1 MPDASPNDANREPR
15 AQIDPELERLSAE
28 LESRCKAAGIRFER
42 IADDPPSSYF
52 LRVHLR
58 AGRDAYPIN
67 LFDADR
73 IRALLGVQF
82 ERYTLL
88 GDYAAICSY
97 QDGLIEA
104 VISFLA
110 PFSSRY
116 FYRQIGAIPADVS
129 GSTPEVI
136 PLLLRRPDGPETV
149 YIGPATPNLDV
160 LGGAG
165 VRHPTPRPSLRIE
178 GLSVAHHDEALDIL
192 ERVANSLFFQ
202 LDVEFDVPLG
212 LTRRRRVRRPFGRRG
227 KRESRDLQ
235 FPRTEYDRD
244 PISLYWYAR
253 SATGMPLLQFLAYY
267 QTLEFYFPTY
277 SQAEARRKIRNHL
290 KHPSFRPDRDADLA
304 RILMAA
310 RTSGHGYGDER
321 SQLRATVNECVE
333 PGALRAFLTES
344 EERVQ
349 FFSAKAEGLTE
360 QRIPIRNSDADL
372 RNDVADRIYDIR
384 CKIVHTKSTGRD
396 AEVELLLPFS
406 KEAELLYADIELVQ
420 FVAREVLVSASGVLN
435 L

>member
-1 MPDASPNDANREPR
+1 MPEA
-15 AQIDPELERLSAE
+15 DPELVRLSAE
-28 LESRCKAAGIRFER
+28 LEARCKTAGLRFER
-42 IADDPPSSYF
+42 VEDSSIPYFVRVYLPS
-52 LRVHLR
+52 
-58 AGRDAYPIN
+58 ARDTYPIS
-67 LFDADR
+67 LFSIDR
-73 IRALLGVQF
+73 VQALLGVPF
-82 ERYTLL
+82 ERYVLL

-97 QDGLIEA
+97 QDGVIEA
-104 VISFLA
+104 FVTSLGSL
-110 PFSSRY
+110 SSRAV
-116 FYRQIGAIPADVS
+116 YRQIGALSVDVKVS
-129 GSTPEVI
+129 SSEEPTPI
-136 PLLLRRPDGPETV
+136 RLRRLDGPET
-149 YIGPATPNLDV
+149 INLGPATAALDV
-160 LGGAG
+160 LVAP
-165 VRHPTPRPSLRIE
+165 RAPTPRPALRIE
-178 GLSVAHHDEALDIL
+178 NVQVARHDDALDLL
-192 ERVANSLFFQ
+192 ERLANSFFFQ
-202 LDVEFDVPLG
+202 LDLEFDTPLS
-212 LTRRRRVRRPFGRRG
+212 LAPRRRRAFRRPFPRG
-227 KRESRDLQ
+227 QRGAPDLQ

-267 QTLEFYFPTY
+267 QTLEYYFPTY

-304 RILMAA
+304 RILLAA

-344 EERVQ
+344 EERIQ
-349 FFSAKAEGLTE
+349 FFSAKAEGLTD
-360 QRIPIRNSDADL
+360 QRIPIRNADADL

-406 KEAELLYADIELVQ
+406 KEAELLYSDIELVQ
-420 FVAREVLVSASGVLN
+420 FVAREVLVSASGVLQ